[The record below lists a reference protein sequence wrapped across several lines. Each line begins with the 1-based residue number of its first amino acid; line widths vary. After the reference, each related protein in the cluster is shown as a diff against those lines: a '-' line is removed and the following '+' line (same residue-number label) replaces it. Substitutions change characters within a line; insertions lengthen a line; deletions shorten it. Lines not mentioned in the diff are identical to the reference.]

1 MEKKNDLNELFTTV
15 NNNKWCFFFAVCTSM
30 ILMTV
35 YLFVIATPVYQ
46 STTQILVNQTENNE
60 AVIQAQNVQANLD
73 LINTYNV
80 IIKSPRILNTVK
92 KNLKN
97 DYSEGELVKAIQVS
111 NAANSQV
118 IEIKVESTDPQEAV
132 AIANETAQVFKK
144 EIVQIMKVNNVDI
157 LSSADNKKNV
167 KPVKP
172 RKIIMLTLSFFL
184 GILIGVMII
193 LIRTLFDRTL
203 KNKEEISQVFK
214 LQLLGSVYDIN
225 GSEKSNRKVKHAK
238 KSLKTRENNESKLI
252 TIRDKSSLISEQFKI
267 IQTGIDFSGVNQ
279 SYRTIVITSPEAGS
293 GKSTV
298 AANLAVVYAQKGK
311 KTLLIDGDMRK
322 PTVHITFNKKNF
334 LGLSTALTEKVKL
347 SDICQITDIKGLSII
362 TSGIIP
368 PNPTDLLNS
377 KRMEKLLKIL
387 QKYFDVI
394 LIDSPPVTVVSDTLA
409 LAARSDGVLLVVRNK
424 FTQKEKCNQAIEQI
438 KLVKKPIIGAVF
450 NGETKRSDEKYYYQ

>member
-1 MEKKNDLNELFTTV
+1 MEMEKKNDLNELFTTV
-15 NNNKWCFFFAVCTSM
+15 NNNKWWIFFAVCTSM

-118 IEIKVESTDPQEAV
+118 IEIKVESVDPQEAV

-193 LIRTLFDRTL
+193 LIQTLLDRTL

-225 GSEKSNRKVKHAK
+225 GSKKSNRKVKHAK
-238 KSLKTRENNESKLI
+238 KKPEN
-252 TIRDKSSLISEQFKI
+252 
-267 IQTGIDFSGVNQ
+267 
-279 SYRTIVITSPEAGS
+279 
-293 GKSTV
+293 
-298 AANLAVVYAQKGK
+298 
-311 KTLLIDGDMRK
+311 
-322 PTVHITFNKKNF
+322 
-334 LGLSTALTEKVKL
+334 
-347 SDICQITDIKGLSII
+347 
-362 TSGIIP
+362 
-368 PNPTDLLNS
+368 
-377 KRMEKLLKIL
+377 
-387 QKYFDVI
+387 
-394 LIDSPPVTVVSDTLA
+394 
-409 LAARSDGVLLVVRNK
+409 
-424 FTQKEKCNQAIEQI
+424 
-438 KLVKKPIIGAVF
+438 
-450 NGETKRSDEKYYYQ
+450 